1 MSSCQQ
7 LFDDLEKQEVHVFPS
22 EPAVRRELRDVP
34 MLGAKGTAGGHEEQL
49 ESVWVNGRELKR
61 DSRVKDL
68 QDGCNFLGINP
79 SCSKSKLYD
88 RLCSRTCRSWSWDLS
103 RLYRRKEWRNQLI
116 QERLKDT
123 RQQIF
128 LSLPG
133 VTLA

>member
-88 RLCSRTCRSWSWDLS
+88 RLCSYVTKQFQKVRELAEVGVGTSAGCT
-103 RLYRRKEWRNQLI
+103 EERNG
-116 QERLKDT
+116 ET
-123 RQQIF
+123 
-128 LSLPG
+128 S
-133 VTLA
+133 